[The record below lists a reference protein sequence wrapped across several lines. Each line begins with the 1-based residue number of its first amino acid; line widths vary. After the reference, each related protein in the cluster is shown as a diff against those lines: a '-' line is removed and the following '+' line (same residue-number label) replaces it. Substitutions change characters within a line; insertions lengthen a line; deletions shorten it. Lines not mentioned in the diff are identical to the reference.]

1 MLPRSIHCDPPF
13 QLYYIRTLVLTF
25 AFSSCSIN
33 NFSLITTTTTTTKTN
48 SDHGSQAIE
57 SSSLYL
63 IIIFANDYSCRSVT
77 VQHFFNYADSSVP
90 AVVGTSS
97 LFSVPELERVESDY
111 ARCASVALL
120 ENLLR
125 PLCGEEGGPISR
137 HEVAAKAQARYYWS
151 SEMKVTRKVIFPDII
166 MLMAFGAYLMSRRR
180 STSEIE
186 FY

>member
-1 MLPRSIHCDPPF
+1 MLPRSIHYNPPF

-33 NFSLITTTTTTTKTN
+33 NFSLIPAATITTTTKTN

-97 LFSVPELERVESDY
+97 LFSVPEPERVESDH
-111 ARCASVALL
+111 ARCASVALF
-120 ENLLR
+120 ENLLN
-125 PLCGEEGGPISR
+125 PLCGEEGSPISR
-137 HEVAAKAQARYYWS
+137 HEVAAK
-151 SEMKVTRKVIFPDII
+151 V
-166 MLMAFGAYLMSRRR
+166 
-180 STSEIE
+180 
-186 FY
+186 